1 MQYYR
6 NWIFRIKIKYL
17 NIFVPLSLGFI
28 LSFTIREL
36 IGIIKFIYIILH
48 TYFYWPNFHY
58 ALSIEAIFAT
68 ISRFIH
74 QLISIQSPV
83 YY

>member
-36 IGIIKFIYIILH
+36 IGIIKFIY
-48 TYFYWPNFHY
+48 
-58 ALSIEAIFAT
+58 
-68 ISRFIH
+68 
-74 QLISIQSPV
+74 
-83 YY
+83 